1 MNRIYRGGQQSV
13 CFYSFLLIFSI
24 TFFLSCA
31 TKKENKDKQI
41 FRYNEVSNIASLD
54 PAFAKDQAMIWVDNQ
69 LYNGLFQLDSSLN
82 VLPCIAKGYDIS
94 EDGLTYTF
102 HLRDDVYFHKDKCFK
117 NGTRKVVA
125 QDFVYSFNRIIDE
138 KVASPGLWI
147 FEHVKKSDNKYSF
160 SAIDD
165 STLRIELESVFPPFL
180 GLLTMPYSFV
190 VPKEAVEYYG
200 EDFRK
205 HPVGTGAFKFKYW
218 KEGVK
223 LVLLKNEN
231 YFEKDSL
238 GNPLPYLDAVNI
250 SFIVDKQSVF
260 LEFIKGNIDFLSG
273 IDPNYKDEIL
283 THKGELQPKYKD
295 KINLQKLPY
304 LNTEYLGFYMEK
316 TKDNPL
322 NDKLVR
328 QAINYGFDRNAMIRY
343 MRNNIGIAG
352 ENGIVP
358 YSLLPNKE
366 NKTNKYTYNPQ
377 KARKLLEQSGY
388 YKQKP
393 IIRLSTTSSYLDLCK
408 FIQQQLGLLDMN
420 VKIDVYPP
428 AELREMMA
436 QGKTMWFRGSW
447 IADYPDAENYLSLF
461 YSKNFTPNGPNYTH
475 FSNKEYDRLYV
486 LASKENDIQK
496 REQLYSKM
504 NDIVIEEAPIVVL
517 FYDEVLRFTQKNI
530 CGLTPNAMNLLILK
544 TVYKKLEIRN

>member
-82 VLPCIAKGYDIS
+82 VLPCIAKSYDIS

-304 LNTEYLGFYMEK
+304 LNTEYLGFYMEE
-316 TKDNPL
+316 TNNNPL

-544 TVYKKLEIRN
+544 TVYKK

>member
-1 MNRIYRGGQQSV
+1 MKFFFKDGFISVRFFKILLSLFVVVFLVSCSKKTENQS
-13 CFYSFLLIFSI
+13 
-24 TFFLSCA
+24 
-31 TKKENKDKQI
+31 KQI
-41 FRYNEVSNIASLD
+41 FRYNEVSNVSSLD

-82 VLPCIAKGYDIS
+82 VLPCIAKRYEVS
-94 EDGLTYTF
+94 EDGLIYTF
-102 HLRDDVYFHKDKCFK
+102 YLRNDVYFHKDKCFG
-117 NGTRKVVA
+117 NGASTRKVVA
-125 QDFVYSFNRIIDE
+125 QDFVYSFNRITDE

-147 FEHVKKSDNKYSF
+147 FENVKKTEDGYSF
-160 SAIDD
+160 FAIDD
-165 STLRIELESVFPPFL
+165 TTFRIELKNAFPPFL

-200 EDFRK
+200 ENFRK

-231 YFEKDSL
+231 YFEKDSS
-238 GNPLPYLDAVNI
+238 GRRLPYLDAVNV

-283 THKGELQPKYKD
+283 THKGELQPKYRNRV
-295 KINLQKLPY
+295 NLQKLPY

-316 TKDNPL
+316 TNDNPL
-322 NDKLVR
+322 NDKQIR
-328 QAINYGFDRNAMIRY
+328 QAINYGFDRKAMIRY
-343 MRNNIGIAG
+343 LRNNIGTAG
-352 ENGIVP
+352 EGGMVP
-358 YSLLPNKE
+358 YSLLSDE
-366 NKTNKYTYNPQ
+366 NNNVHYTYNPQ
-377 KARKLLEQSGY
+377 KARQLLKQSGY
-388 YKQKP
+388 YKNKP
-393 IIRLSTTSSYLDLCK
+393 VIRLSTTSAYLDICK

-420 VKIDVYPP
+420 IKIDVYPP

-436 QGKTMWFRGSW
+436 QGNTMWFRGSW

-475 FSNKEYDRLYV
+475 FSNKEYDRLYL

-496 REQLYSKM
+496 RKQLYLKM
-504 NDIVIEEAPIVVL
+504 NEIIMEEAPVVVL
-517 FYDEVLRFTQKNI
+517 LYDEVLRFTQKNI
-530 CGLTPNAMNLLILK
+530 HGLSANAMNLLILK
-544 TVYKKLEIRN
+544 NVYKK

>member
-82 VLPCIAKGYDIS
+82 VLPCIAKGYNIS

-102 HLRDDVYFHKDKCFK
+102 YLRDDVYFHKDKCFK

-238 GNPLPYLDAVNI
+238 GNHLPYLDAVNI

-304 LNTEYLGFYMEK
+304 LNTEYLGFYMGK

-544 TVYKKLEIRN
+544 TVYKK

>member
-69 LYNGLFQLDSSLN
+69 LYNGLFQLDSLLN

-117 NGTRKVVA
+117 NDTRKVVA

>member
-82 VLPCIAKGYDIS
+82 VLPCIAKGYNIS

-102 HLRDDVYFHKDKCFK
+102 YLRDDVYFHKDKCFK

-238 GNPLPYLDAVNI
+238 GNHLPYLDAVNI

-544 TVYKKLEIRN
+544 TVYKK